1 MAYSP
6 PKILIVDQRDDFRKM
21 ILREL
26 QEHNYTVLEAST
38 AEAALEMVTREV
50 PDLITLETDLPDRDG
65 FSLCKTLSEPEYAK
79 YYAQS
84 PTGHLPVIFITEN
97 DTLEERQKG
106 FEVGAADFLAKP
118 FYRGDV
124 LKAVNNI
131 VRPNKRLIGLTAL
144 VVDDSQ
150 MARRISAEPLR
161 REGLTV
167 FECTDGDDAFGFMEK
182 MHLKIDIVITDLRMP
197 KMGGDTLCLKLRR
210 DLGLTDLPIIFLT
223 AISDHKLLLEM
234 FKVGATDYL
243 VKPFVKEELIAR
255 LRVHLERAQLT
266 KNLRRIIGSLKKA
279 NDEIRTLSITDALT
293 GCYNRNYMDVQL
305 KKEIR
310 TAQRYKRSLSLLMC
324 DIDHFKRV
332 NDRYGHT
339 VGDEVLKGFVACLM
353 GCIRADI
360 DWVVRFGG
368 EEFLIVLPETG
379 VDGAKEIGERLR
391 RTVEE
396 TPIKTSGDALFI
408 TASFGGTGFGAGE
421 PPSLITVRNLLVTAD
436 NFLYSSKNNG
446 RNRVTIGA
454 LLGTDAES

>member
-1 MAYSP
+1 M
-6 PKILIVDQRDDFRKM
+6 IV
-21 ILREL
+21 REL
-26 QEHNYTVLEAST
+26 QDHNYTVLEAST
-38 AEAALEMVTREV
+38 AEDALEMITREV
-50 PDLITLETDLPDRDG
+50 PDLITLETVLPDGDG
-65 FSLCKTLSEPEYAK
+65 FSLCKTLTEPGYTK

-84 PTGHLPVIFITEN
+84 PTGHLPVIFITEH
-97 DTLEERQKG
+97 DTLEERRKG
-106 FEVGAADFLAKP
+106 FEIGAADFLAKP

-167 FECTDGDDAFGFMEK
+167 FECSDGDEALCFMEK
-182 MHLKIDIVITDLRMP
+182 MHKKIDIVITDLKMP
-197 KMGGDTLCLKLRR
+197 KMGGDTLCLKLRQ

-223 AISDHKLLLEM
+223 AISDHTLLLDM

-279 NDEIRTLSITDALT
+279 NDEIRTLSITDPLT
-293 GCYNRNYMDVQL
+293 GCYNRNYMGVQL

-310 TAQRYKRSLSLLMC
+310 TAQRCKRSLSLLMC

-339 VGDEVLKGFVACLM
+339 VGDEVLKGFVECM
-353 GCIRADI
+353 GGCIRADI

-379 VDGAKEIGERLR
+379 VDGVRDVGERLR
-391 RTVEE
+391 RAVEE
-396 TPIKTSGDALFI
+396 TPLKTSGDALSI
-408 TASFGGTGFGAGE
+408 TASFGGTGFGPGE
-421 PPSLITVRNLLVTAD
+421 PPNLITVRNLLVTAD
-436 NFLYSSKNNG
+436 NLLYSSKNNG
-446 RNRVTIGA
+446 RNRVTIGP
-454 LLGTDAES
+454 LIGIDAES